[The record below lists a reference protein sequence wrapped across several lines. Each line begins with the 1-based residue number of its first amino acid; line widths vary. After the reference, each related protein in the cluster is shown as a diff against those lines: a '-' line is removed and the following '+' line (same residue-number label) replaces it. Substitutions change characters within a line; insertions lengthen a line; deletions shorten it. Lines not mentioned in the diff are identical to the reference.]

1 MEQEE
6 FITETSGESLGRE
19 MQVAR
24 FRTYAKEHFQDLVKK
39 EVDYLEFIKKSAQFY
54 SFRLPPDK
62 GELFIRYVSAP
73 YFWLCDSPAL
83 TKFEEWLKVESR
95 GRSAAL
101 EGYRT
106 IKEFY
111 SKWATLKSEQEKKY
125 YSLSTLKLIERE
137 PNKDNILVQIF
148 NAVILTYDKKLFNP
162 AKASELLQNA
172 LMTLENLKLEAQLKG
187 EFQYLIN
194 LYAGFAYLKQLNY
207 DEAVQRFSA
216 AVNSSSTGIT
226 GKFYLAY
233 AAKRSGSPEAAMMM
247 LNELLH
253 FDKAAIEYAIE
264 LNSMILM
271 TYFIRNAV
279 TYEIFAEADFADL
292 LEEIETA
299 IAIET
304 GINEFSFMKI
314 SDALSKLA
322 ESKVKEFYTEELEK
336 SIAFLDK
343 TSTGLIGNRNT
354 IADYTLSALQ
364 AKLFK
369 VVEKIIETIR
379 QKFMAEVYDQLKQYD
394 IVIDENLTAIKHLEK
409 EEEEMKNL
417 QKKKLTDQLEEL
429 ETTIS
434 ENIAFLED
442 KIENIHLDAKF
453 NPHTVF
459 NNSMVYNLIVTLVVF
474 TIGAFAGCSR
484 SSLDTSEG
492 LRDVMSTVML
502 GGIKWG
508 TVTFFIGTIISGFT
522 AAFSVME
529 RTTEKQNLLRKITYF
544 KSHKEREV
552 ELLTRESEK
561 RIKTIGE
568 NFKER
573 VTDRKRAV
581 DKVRNEKED
590 RNAEL
595 LAEANKKIDTYKDR
609 LDLVVKVEA

>member
-522 AAFSVME
+522 AAFAVME

>member
-6 FITETSGESLGRE
+6 FIAETSGESLGRE
-19 MQVAR
+19 TQVAR
-24 FRTYAKEHFQDLVKK
+24 FRTYAKEHFQDLVKR

-62 GELFIRYVSAP
+62 GELFIRYTSAP
-73 YFWLCDSPAL
+73 FFWLCDSPAL
-83 TKFEEWLKVESR
+83 TKFEEWLKQESK
-95 GRSAAL
+95 GRSTAL

-137 PNKDNILVQIF
+137 TNKDNILVHIF
-148 NAVILTYDKKLFNP
+148 HAVILTYDKKLFNP
-162 AKASELLQNA
+162 AKASEILQNA
-172 LMTLENLKLEAQLKG
+172 LMTLENLKLDAQLKS
-187 EFQYLIN
+187 EFQYL
-194 LYAGFAYLKQLNY
+194 LYIYLGFALLKQLNY
-207 DEAVQRFSA
+207 EEAAEKFTA
-216 AVNSSSTGIT
+216 ATNSSPIGIT
-226 GKFYLAY
+226 AKFYLAY
-233 AAKRSGSPEAAMMM
+233 AARRAGSPEAAMMM

-253 FDKAAIEYAIE
+253 FDKEAIEYAVE
-264 LNSMILM
+264 MNSMMLM
-271 TYFIRNAV
+271 AYYIRHAV
-279 TYEIFAEADFADL
+279 TYEIFAEPDFADL
-292 LEEIETA
+292 LEEIEAA

-304 GINEFSFMKI
+304 GIKEFSFVKI
-314 SDALSKLA
+314 SDALSKLGEA
-322 ESKVKEFYTEELEK
+322 KVKEFYTEELEK
-336 SIAFLDK
+336 SMAFLDK

-354 IADYTLSALQ
+354 IADYTLSALHE
-364 AKLFK
+364 KLMK
-369 VVEKIIETIR
+369 IVENIVENIR
-379 QKFMAEVYDQLKQYD
+379 QKFMAEVYDQLKQFD
-394 IVIDENLTAIKHLEK
+394 ITIDENLNIIKHLEK

-417 QKKKLTDQLEEL
+417 QKKKLEDQLEEL
-429 ETTIS
+429 ETAIN

-484 SSLDTSEG
+484 SSLDNSEG

-508 TVTFFIGTIISGFT
+508 LVTFFIGTIISAFT
-522 AAFSVME
+522 AAFAVME

-573 VTDRKRAV
+573 VTDHKRTV
-581 DKVRNEKED
+581 DRIRSEKESLS
-590 RNAEL
+590 AEL
-595 LAEANKKIDTYKDR
+595 LEEANKKIDSYKER
-609 LDLVVKVEA
+609 LDVVVKAET

>member
-1 MEQEE
+1 
-6 FITETSGESLGRE
+6 
-19 MQVAR
+19 AR
-24 FRTYAKEHFQDLVKK
+24 FRTYAKEHFQDLVKR

-54 SFRLPPDK
+54 SFHLPADK